1 MEEILFNNNID
12 FESLESKLLNG
23 DFIKNAS
30 NDVGY
35 DYKLLKAYVVTS
47 LEEAKHTL
55 KLINKYDLKNKK
67 ILEFGSGLG
76 ISSMVL
82 SLNGCNITS
91 FEPGGI
97 GFEKNALLNQYL
109 KKYFSLH
116 FNSLDNLADIRSDT
130 YDFIFSNNV
139 LEHIDNIEKTILHLD
154 LSLKKNG
161 IMCHNLPNYIV
172 PYEPHFGIL
181 FFPIFPKKMSFLVSK
196 EITKTGLWRSIN
208 FINVFDIKSYSRK
221 ANSKV
226 TFEKRL
232 IYKAIKRID
241 EDQEFADRHSNL
253 RKLISLF
260 RKIGFL
266 HLIKLMPASL
276 NTPMVFE
283 WKKNDK

>member
-1 MEEILFNNNID
+1 MDEILFNNNID
-12 FESLESKLLNG
+12 FESIESKLLNG
-23 DFIKNAS
+23 DFIRNAS
-30 NDVGY
+30 NDFGY
-35 DYKLLKAYVVTS
+35 DYNLIKSYVVTS

-76 ISSMVL
+76 ISSMAL
-82 SLNGCNITS
+82 SLNGFNITS

-97 GFEKNALLNQYL
+97 GFKKNALLNQYL
-109 KKYFSLH
+109 KKYFNLH
-116 FNSLDNLADIRSDT
+116 FNSLDNLADIRSET

-139 LEHIDNIEKTILHLD
+139 LEHIDNIKETILHLD

-172 PYEPHFGIL
+172 PYEPHFDIL
-181 FFPIFPKKMSFLVSK
+181 FFPIFPKKMSFLVAK
-196 EITKTGLWRSIN
+196 EITKTDLWRSIN

-226 TFEKRL
+226 IFEKRVM
-232 IYKAIKRID
+232 YKAIKRID

-253 RKLISLF
+253 RKLILLF
-260 RKIGFL
+260 RKTGFL
-266 HLIKLMPASL
+266 YLMKLLPASL

>member
-1 MEEILFNNNID
+1 MEEILFDNTD
-12 FESLESKLLNG
+12 FESLESKLLNR

-30 NDVGY
+30 DDVGY
-35 DYKLLKAYVVTS
+35 DYKLLKSYITTS
-47 LEEAKHTL
+47 LEEAKYIL

-76 ISSMVL
+76 IGSMVL
-82 SLNGCNITS
+82 SLNGYDITS

-109 KKYFSLH
+109 KKYFSLN
-116 FNSLDNLADIRSDT
+116 FNSLGNLADIRSDT

-139 LEHIDNIEKTILHLD
+139 LEHIDDIEKTILHLD
-154 LSLKKNG
+154 SSLKKNG

-221 ANSKV
+221 ANSRV
-226 TFEKRL
+226 IFEKRL
-232 IYKAIKRID
+232 IYKAIRRID

-260 RKIGFL
+260 RKTGFL
-266 HLIKLMPASL
+266 YLTKLLPVSL
-276 NTPMVFE
+276 NAPMVFE